1 MSFSSHVPNQEL
13 GSKSNRGALRHKP
26 LLMEN
31 EMLIPVILAGTFTA
45 LSVFGVVRR
54 NPLLVRLGY
63 FLFGGMI
70 VTFNLMGYMAGEV
83 MYEGG
88 LVEIMSIGIFLCQT
102 IIMYPVVPSDVNFND
117 TAIKTMALRITTTIF
132 IINATSVW
140 LVLSMPA
147 FPQLLG
153 LFHGI
158 LAVIML
164 MRIAMVA
171 SGQNPPTNK

>member
-1 MSFSSHVPNQEL
+1 M
-13 GSKSNRGALRHKP
+13 KNRKYFG
-26 LLMEN
+26 
-31 EMLIPVILAGTFTA
+31 I
-45 LSVFGVVRR
+45 FGVFVKQIAIF
-54 NPLLVRLGY
+54 NIGLG
-63 FLFGGMI
+63 F
-70 VTFNLMGYMAGEV
+70 
-83 MYEGG
+83 
-88 LVEIMSIGIFLCQT
+88 C
-102 IIMYPVVPSDVNFND
+102 
-117 TAIKTMALRITTTIF
+117 KTMALRITTTIF